1 MLTMDSLRLLLDNA
15 NREIQHLEA
24 KNQRLRE
31 AHLERVGEAELST
44 EVQRL
49 KELYEQALVDIR

>member
-1 MLTMDSLRLLLDNA
+1 MESLNLDNA
-15 NREIQHLEA
+15 NGEIQHLEA
-24 KNQRLRE
+24 KNRRLRE

-44 EVQRL
+44 KVQRL